1 MSLPWQISCF
11 FALMIAVADWSR
23 MPETWQT
30 IVTAGPAGPTLRVTF
45 WIAAALIYCS
55 LLP

>member
-1 MSLPWQISCF
+1 MGLPWQVGCF
-11 FALMIAVADWSR
+11 FALMIAVAGWSR
-23 MPETWQT
+23 MPETWRT
-30 IVTAGPAGPTLRVTF
+30 VVTAGPAGPTLRVTF